1 MGYPDFQRL
10 STRTAALLTDVTW
23 TSGNETESSIVDVS
37 AFANVTVIASI
48 AGDAPASCAIQWL
61 SSTGTGPAKV
71 AQYFTVHPSIAND
84 LVLRTPVL
92 MPYAQLFANTTKGA
106 TSGTLD
112 LLADNGP
119 AGPRTIP
126 ETTGYDFGVHTV
138 AASGAL
144 ELYPDQYYS
153 GPATVAF
160 YTPVANLVYV
170 MFTYDDT
177 LTQVAFS
184 ALQTIVDGWNV
195 TTVNLPASAWWVQF
209 TNTSAMSESMALRI
223 SV

>member
-23 TSGNETESSIVDVS
+23 TSGNETESSVVDVS
-37 AFANVTVIASI
+37 AFANVTVIASVS
-48 AGDAPASCAIQWL
+48 GDALASCAIQWL
-61 SSTGTGPAKV
+61 STTGTGPAKI
-71 AQYFTVHPSIAND
+71 AQYFALDTNITDD
-84 LVLRTPVL
+84 LVLRVPVL
-92 MPYAQLFANTTKGA
+92 MPYAQLFANTTRGT

-126 ETTGYDFGVHTV
+126 ETTTYDFGVHTV

-144 ELYPDQYYS
+144 ELYPNRYYS

-160 YTPVANLVYV
+160 YTPVTNLVYV
-170 MFTYDDT
+170 MFTHDDT

-184 ALQTIVDGWNV
+184 ALQTVVDGWNV

-209 TNTSAMSESMALRI
+209 TNETAMSESMAMRV